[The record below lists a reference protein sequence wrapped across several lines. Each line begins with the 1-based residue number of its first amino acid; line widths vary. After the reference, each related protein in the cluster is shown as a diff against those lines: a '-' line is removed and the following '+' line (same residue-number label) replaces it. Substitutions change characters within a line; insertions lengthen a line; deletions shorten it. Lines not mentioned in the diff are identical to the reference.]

1 MCTPPPAPAA
11 DSAAP
16 WTQHFSRLRKFTTT
30 AEGQPARLGCL
41 GAVLVMVGGLGAGST
56 KQHDPLLEPI
66 HLSWLRYGHG
76 LVLSSVLLWLGV
88 ALMLIA
94 WLLLGRRVLTR
105 DASEYTMV
113 ATTGFWLA
121 PLLLSA
127 PVFSRD
133 TYSYLAQ
140 GALLRDGLDPYSV
153 APVENPNPLLDNV
166 SPIWTITTAPYGP
179 AFIMVAKLTTM
190 LVGNHV
196 IAGTM
201 LLRLCMLP
209 GLALLIW
216 AAPRL
221 ARHLGAEGS
230 TALWIC
236 VLNPLVIIH
245 LMGGVHNEMLM
256 VGLMMAGIALTF
268 ERHHLTGI
276 SLVAVAVAVKATA
289 GIALPFLVW
298 VLLRHLQ
305 DRRGYR
311 PLRAFAAAG
320 ATSVLIF
327 VAVFAVLSGVAGMGL
342 GWLTALAGSVK
353 IINWLT
359 VPTAMANLVHAIGG
373 WFIPVNFYAVL
384 HVTRTAGI
392 VTITVALPLL
402 WWRFRH
408 NDRQALTG
416 IAWAMLVVVLFVPSA
431 LPWYYSWPLA
441 VVSPL
446 AQSRPAI
453 AVIAGFSTW
462 VMVIFKPDG
471 AHGMYSWIHVL
482 LATTCAVI
490 AWYALYREPEQAGDT
505 AALTRYAVNKL
516 NKPWLVPD
524 AALHEPDGHA
534 TRQPGGRCRWR
545 PGSRPW

>member
-1 MCTPPPAPAA
+1 M
-11 DSAAP
+11 
-16 WTQHFSRLRKFTTT
+16 
-30 AEGQPARLGCL
+30 GCL
-41 GAVLVMVGGLGAGST
+41 GAALITVGGLGAGST
-56 KQHDPLLEPI
+56 KQHDPVLESI
-66 HLSWLRYGHG
+66 HLSWMRYGHG

-88 ALMLIA
+88 ALMLVA
-94 WLLLGRRVLTR
+94 WLLLGRRVVAR
-105 DASEYTMV
+105 SASEYTMV

-121 PLLLSA
+121 PLLLSV

-133 TYSYLAQ
+133 TYSHLAQ
-140 GALLRDGLDPYSV
+140 GALLRDGFDPYAV
-153 APVENPNPLLDNV
+153 GPVDNPNPLLDNV

-179 AFIMVAKLTTM
+179 AFVMIAKLITM
-190 LVGNHV
+190 LVGDHV

-216 AAPRL
+216 AAPRV
-221 ARHLGAEGS
+221 ARHLGADGPI
-230 TALWIC
+230 ALWIC

-268 ERHHLTGI
+268 ERHHLAGI
-276 SLVAVAVAVKATA
+276 TLVAVAVAVKATA

-298 VLLRHLQ
+298 VWMRHLR

-311 PLRAFAAAG
+311 PPRAFATAC

-327 VAVFAVLSGVAGMGL
+327 VAVFAVLSAVAGVGL

-359 VPTAMANLVHAIGG
+359 IPTATANLVHAIGG
-373 WFIPVNFYAVL
+373 WFFPVNFYAVL
-384 HVTRTAGI
+384 HVTRAAGI
-392 VTITVALPLL
+392 VAIALTLPLL

-408 NDRQALTG
+408 DDREALTG
-416 IAWAMLVVVLFVPSA
+416 IAWAMLVVVLFVPAA

-441 VVSPL
+441 VVAAL

-453 AVIAGFSTW
+453 AAIAGFSTW
-462 VMVIFKPDG
+462 IMVIFKPDG

-482 LATTCAVI
+482 LATACALI
-490 AWYALYREPEQAGDT
+490 AWYALYQAPAPELADDT
-505 AALTRYAVNKL
+505 AESA
-516 NKPWLVPD
+516 
-524 AALHEPDGHA
+524 
-534 TRQPGGRCRWR
+534 
-545 PGSRPW
+545 

>member
-1 MCTPPPAPAA
+1 MATRASTPAA
-11 DSAAP
+11 GSDTAQP
-16 WTQHFSRLRKFTTT
+16 QQFSRLREFIG
-30 AEGQPARLGCL
+30 AAQGRPALLGCL
-41 GAVLVMVGGLGAGST
+41 GAALITVGGLGAGST
-56 KQHDPLLEPI
+56 KQHDPVLESLQ
-66 HLSWLRYGHG
+66 LSWLRFGHG
-76 LVLSSVLLWLGV
+76 LVLSSILLWLGV

-94 WLLLGRRVLTR
+94 WFWLGRRVLAG
-105 DASEYTMV
+105 DANEYTMV
-113 ATTGFWLA
+113 VTTGFWLA
-121 PLLLSA
+121 PLLGSV

-140 GALLRDGLDPYSV
+140 GALLRDGMDPYAV
-153 APVENPNPLLDNV
+153 GPVENPNPLLDNV

-179 AFIMVAKLTTM
+179 AFIMVARLVTM

-221 ARHLGAEGS
+221 ARHLGADAP

-256 VGLMMAGIALTF
+256 VGLMTAGIALTF
-268 ERHHLTGI
+268 QRHHVAGI
-276 SLVAVAVAVKATA
+276 ALVAAGVAVKATA

-298 VLLRHLQ
+298 VWMRHLR

-311 PLRAFAAAG
+311 PLGAFMAAG
-320 ATSVLIF
+320 AMSVLIF
-327 VAVFAVLSGVAGMGL
+327 VAVFAALSGVAGVGL

-359 VPTAMANLVHAIGG
+359 VPTATANLIHAIGG
-373 WFIPVNFYAVL
+373 LFFPVNFYAVL
-384 HVTRTAGI
+384 QVTRAAGI
-392 VTITVALPLL
+392 VIIAAALPLL

-408 NDRQALTG
+408 DDREAQTG
-416 IAWAMLVVVLFVPSA
+416 IAWAMVVVVLFVPAA
-431 LPWYYSWPLA
+431 LPWYYTWPLA
-441 VVSPL
+441 VAAPL
-446 AQSRPAI
+446 AQSRRAVAAI
-453 AVIAGFSTW
+453 AAFSTW
-462 VMVIFKPDG
+462 IMVIFKPDG

-482 LATTCAVI
+482 LATTCALI
-490 AWYALYREPEQAGDT
+490 AWRALYRAPEPEPVSQ
-505 AALTRYAVNKL
+505 
-516 NKPWLVPD
+516 
-524 AALHEPDGHA
+524 
-534 TRQPGGRCRWR
+534 
-545 PGSRPW
+545 